1 MWSSRRLS
9 PSDPESTVTAP
20 APVLPELHAPATWHR
35 IDFISDLHL
44 QAGDPATVDTWKH
57 YLTSTPA
64 QAIIILG
71 DLFEVWVGDDAAAAP
86 GFEQDCAGILAKAA
100 ERCEIHFMQGNR
112 DFLLGPDFLEASR
125 MRGLA
130 DPTVLAFAGSRWL
143 LSHGDALCLD
153 DVSYQQFRQVVRDPV
168 WQSAMLARP
177 LAERRAIARQ
187 IREHGNRAST
197 GNPGDYADVDATA
210 ARGWLQAAGATT
222 LIHGHTHRPGAHDLP
237 EPEGARASTGPTLR
251 RVVLSDWDMRAKPPR
266 AEVLRLSSAGLERIA
281 IG

>member
-1 MWSSRRLS
+1 
-9 PSDPESTVTAP
+9 
-20 APVLPELHAPATWHR
+20 
-35 IDFISDLHL
+35 
-44 QAGDPATVDTWKH
+44 
-57 YLTSTPA
+57 
-64 QAIIILG
+64 
-71 DLFEVWVGDDAAAAP
+71 
-86 GFEQDCAGILAKAA
+86 
-100 ERCEIHFMQGNR
+100 MQGNR

-210 ARGWLQAAGATT
+210 ARGWLQSAGATT